1 MKKQE
6 KNLPVIDSVERK
18 NIMKMNI
25 YSAFHDYIVFL
36 QELLK
41 NEKDDFKRWF
51 LERKIT
57 EVKKQQEYYK
67 VDNINDNNKQ
77 LVKKNNKR
85 CV

>member
-6 KNLPVIDSVERK
+6 KNLPVIDSVERE